1 VNFELLVE
9 NKDIQLTQ
17 NIKIVKTTPQ
27 VSELTPPNITPSVGT
42 TISGILVLLPLSL
55 FLLGLFTGV
64 INP

>member
-1 VNFELLVE
+1 MRRLNLL
-9 NKDIQLTQ
+9 KTIT
-17 NIKIVKTTPQ
+17 IVQTTPQ

-42 TISGILVLLPLSL
+42 TINGILVLLPLSL

>member
-1 VNFELLVE
+1 MEKQNLLNTIE
-9 NKDIQLTQ
+9 IM
-17 NIKIVKTTPQ
+17 KTNPQ

-42 TISGILVLLPLSL
+42 TINGILVLLPLSL

>member
-1 VNFELLVE
+1 MRRLNLL
-9 NKDIQLTQ
+9 KTIT
-17 NIKIVKTTPQ
+17 IVQTTPK

-42 TISGILVLLPLSL
+42 TINGILVLLPLSL

>member
-1 VNFELLVE
+1 M
-9 NKDIQLTQ
+9 
-17 NIKIVKTTPQ
+17 KTAPQ
-27 VSELTPPNITPSVGT
+27 ISELTPPNITPSVGT

>member
-1 VNFELLVE
+1 M
-9 NKDIQLTQ
+9 
-17 NIKIVKTTPQ
+17 KTSPQ